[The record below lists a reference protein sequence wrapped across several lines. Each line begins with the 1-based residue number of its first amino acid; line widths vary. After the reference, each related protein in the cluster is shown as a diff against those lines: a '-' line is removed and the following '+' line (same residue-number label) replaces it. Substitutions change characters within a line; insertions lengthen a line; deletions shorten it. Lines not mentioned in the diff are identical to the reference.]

1 MEEMVAVAK
10 EVDFEIAVRVEH
22 LVRQAAA
29 ERAVVGSVATGS
41 AAAKKAAAGGAAA
54 ERPVV
59 GSAGAGLAETERAVE
74 RSAAGG
80 AAAERM
86 WVGTAEVDAAG
97 AGAGAGLP
105 GEAQKRA
112 VFPATEVVGAS
123 SAPPATRS
131 WLPPHFSL

>member
-1 MEEMVAVAK
+1 MAK

-97 AGAGAGLP
+97 AGAGLP